1 MKTQLK
7 TLRKRAGYKTQP
19 EMATALSDF
28 VGYEIPTSRYAA
40 WERGINEM
48 SLLIAFEITELLECT
63 LDELIGRDVAKPRF
77 ADPNQRTLN
86 NCYENMNADGKETLV
101 KVARSLEYDISNRM
115 EKKKP
120 EDNSDLEQLAA
131 G

>member
-19 EMATALSDF
+19 EFAEALSKF
-28 VGYEIPTSRYAA
+28 VGDEIPTSRYAA
-40 WERGINEM
+40 WERGVNEM
-48 SLLIAFEITELLECT
+48 SLLMAFQITELLECS
-63 LDELIGRDVAKPRF
+63 LDELIGRDVTKPQYS
-77 ADPNQRTLN
+77 DPHQRALN
-86 NCYENMNADGKETLV
+86 ACYENMNEDGKETLV
-101 KVARSLEYDISNRM
+101 KVARSLEFDISNRM

-120 EDNSDLEQLAA
+120 EGNQDLGQMAA